1 MGLLDE
7 PVHRLFPRREGAN
20 DPAGDLHH
28 GRVHHA
34 LDGGQADDRAR
45 GTTVA
50 REVRGG
56 AATFLTMAYILF
68 ANPGILATAGVPF
81 RPVVAATAVA
91 VTGVSAE

>member
-1 MGLLDE
+1 VKAMQ
-7 PVHRLFPRREGAN
+7 PAARLPFFE
-20 DPAGDLHH
+20 LE
-28 GRVHHA
+28 
-34 LDGGQADDRAR
+34 AR